1 MIDRVHANLL
11 PDDRYIIIVDGK
23 WERYCKTKTEAERYA
38 SMVGNSMIKDVNS
51 GKLIA
56 VYW

>member
-11 PDDRYIIIVDGK
+11 SDDRYTIIVNGK
-23 WERYCKTKTEAERYA
+23 WERYCKTETEAKRYA
-38 SMVGNSMIKDVNS
+38 SMVGNSMIQDVNS